1 MTIKESPIKHQKY
14 KKNKKKFKKI
24 SNNKIIKKKGIPI
37 QSSPTTCSHFKL
49 LFWMV

>member
-1 MTIKESPIKHQKY
+1 MTITESPINHQKY
-14 KKNKKKFKKI
+14 KEIKKKLKKI

-37 QSSPTTCSHFKL
+37 HSSPTTCSHFKL